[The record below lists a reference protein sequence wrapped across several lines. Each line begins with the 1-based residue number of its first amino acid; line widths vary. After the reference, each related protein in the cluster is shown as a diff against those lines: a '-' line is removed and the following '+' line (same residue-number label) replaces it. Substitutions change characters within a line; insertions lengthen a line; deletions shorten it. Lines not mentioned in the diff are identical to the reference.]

1 MIRLRIARSVKTL
14 LGVLITQ
21 EDENV
26 TTAGNGTIAAKI
38 TETCKNK
45 EQKVGR

>member
-21 EDENV
+21 EDVNV
-26 TTAGNGTIAAKI
+26 TTAGNGSIAAKI
-38 TETCKNK
+38 TETCKIKNK
-45 EQKVGR
+45 K